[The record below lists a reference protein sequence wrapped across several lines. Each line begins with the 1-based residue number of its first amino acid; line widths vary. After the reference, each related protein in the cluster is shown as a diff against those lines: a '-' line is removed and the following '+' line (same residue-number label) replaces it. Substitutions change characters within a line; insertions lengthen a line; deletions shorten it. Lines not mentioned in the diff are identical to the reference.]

1 MGSTSAPISSEPSGR
16 RGSAKRLLTAYAR
29 LLAAGGLG
37 FLALFLLVD
46 QRWVTQP
53 VTIVALILGTI
64 ALRSAP
70 IRLSKYSY
78 LHQSGI
84 PALVGM
90 VVAAPS
96 AALLG
101 VAVGTALCD
110 VGLIRKPL
118 GAGLI
123 NAGREVLA
131 LASAAGFYYL
141 SLRLTG
147 VTEPSLD
154 YLPAAMVLVGG
165 YFLASRALFYFSL
178 LVRDKLQP
186 EERLFILRWE
196 VVGYLVTALAAGI
209 VVWTLHALSPAG
221 WLAMLLALGMIGLFA
236 RTLIE
241 EAIAAEDLNKVHLM
255 QAAVTGNVSLQ
266 TAFEQIEQFAYRLVD
281 WDDMRVYRGD
291 GARAG
296 LVYRGKIGWVERGEP
311 DPALEVLRAQVLRD
325 GQPVSVARARSR
337 VGLVLRDLRVGS
349 VVIQPLKFADDTI
362 GTLEVDHRKE
372 RFYRARDLAA
382 LRAVGNQVSTAM
394 HIAELRRP
402 LLLTVDQID
411 GQIRGLARAAD
422 SLRASAQALA
432 SASEALRQRTAV
444 QEDFSRRGLE
454 TTTSLA
460 EISVAMATGG
470 ARAAA
475 VSQEAASAA
484 ARNRVAISDAIQRLV
499 QVQGFVTDSTSQVTV
514 LGEAAERLTTFFASI
529 RDIAEV
535 TNLIA
540 LNATIEAARAGPDG
554 RGFAVVAD
562 EVRRLAVQTDRTAR
576 DAGRLAS
583 DIGSEVG
590 GILAQMQL
598 GRTMVAGV
606 EGVSAEAVRALEA
619 IVAAAHE
626 AGQEARTIAET
637 AAAQEQASQRLAG
650 QIQQVAESSRQT
662 RGDVDMLAAQA
673 VAASRG
679 QVDLEQA
686 ITGLE
691 NVVADLQRIAR
702 HFVIGQ

>member
-499 QVQGFVTDSTSQVTV
+499 QVQGFVTDSTGQVTV
-514 LGEAAERLTTFFASI
+514 LGKAAERLTTFFASI

>member
-1 MGSTSAPISSEPSGR
+1 MSARISSEPTGR
-16 RGSAKRLLTAYAR
+16 RVDVRRLLTAYAR
-29 LLAAGGLG
+29 LLVGGGLG
-37 FLALFLLVD
+37 FLALFLLID
-46 QRWVTQP
+46 QRWAAQP
-53 VTIVALILGTI
+53 VTVAVLVLSTAI
-64 ALRSAP
+64 LRSAP
-70 IRLSKYSY
+70 VRLSKYSY
-78 LHQSGI
+78 LSQSGI
-84 PALVGM
+84 PVLVGI

-96 AALLG
+96 TVLLG
-101 VAVGTALCD
+101 IAVGTVVGD
-110 VGLIRKPL
+110 VALIRKTL

-131 LASAAGFYYL
+131 IASAAGFYYL

-147 VTEPSLD
+147 VAEPSLD
-154 YLPAAMVLVGG
+154 YLPASMVLLGG
-165 YFLASRALFYFSL
+165 YFLASRGLFYFSL
-178 LVRDKLQP
+178 LVRDKLTGD
-186 EERLFILRWE
+186 ERLFILRWE
-196 VVGYLVTALAAGI
+196 VVGYLMTALSAGI
-209 VVWTLHALSPAG
+209 VVWTLQALSPAG

-236 RTLIE
+236 RTLLE

-266 TAFEQIEQFAYRLVD
+266 TAFEQIEQFAFRLID
-281 WDDMRVYRGD
+281 WEDLRIYRGD
-291 GARAG
+291 GVRPL
-296 LVYRGKIGWVERGEP
+296 LVYRGQIGRAERGEP
-311 DPALEVLRAQVLRD
+311 DPGLEALRAQVLRD
-325 GQPVSVARARSR
+325 GLTVSVTHARNDP
-337 VGLVLRDLRVGS
+337 GLVLQDRRVGS

-382 LRAVGNQVSTAM
+382 LMAVGNQVSTAM

-411 GQIRGLARAAD
+411 GQIRALARAAD
-422 SLRASAQALA
+422 SLRASARALA
-432 SASEALRQRTAV
+432 SASEALRQRAAV
-444 QEDFSRRGLE
+444 QEDFARRGLE

-460 EISVAMATGG
+460 EISVTMATGG

-514 LGEAAERLTTFFASI
+514 LGEAAERLTSFFASI

-554 RGFAVVAD
+554 KGFAVVAD

-576 DAGRLAS
+576 DAGQLAS

-598 GRTMVAGV
+598 GHTMVAGV

-626 AGQEARTIAET
+626 AGLEARTIAET

-650 QIQQVAESSRQT
+650 QIQQVAASSRQT

-679 QVDLEQA
+679 QADLEQA
-686 ITGLE
+686 IGGLE
-691 NVVADLQRIAR
+691 KVAADLQRIAR
-702 HFVIGQ
+702 HFVTGQ

>member
-1 MGSTSAPISSEPSGR
+1 MGSTSVPISSEPARHQLRIG
-16 RGSAKRLLTAYAR
+16 RLLTAYAR
-29 LLAAGGLG
+29 LLSIGGLG
-37 FLALFLLVD
+37 VMALFLLID
-46 QRWVTQP
+46 QRWVAEP
-53 VTIVALILGTI
+53 VTVAILILGTV
-64 ALRSAP
+64 ALRGAP
-70 IRLSKYSY
+70 VRLSKYSY
-78 LHQSGI
+78 LTQAGL
-84 PALVGM
+84 PALVGI

-96 AALLG
+96 SVLLA
-101 VAVGTALCD
+101 VAVGTVVCD
-110 VGLIRKPL
+110 VVLIRKTL
-118 GAGLI
+118 AAGLI
-123 NAGREVLA
+123 NAGRDVLA
-131 LASAAGFYYL
+131 TAAAAGFYYL
-141 SLRLTG
+141 SLRWTG
-147 VTEPSLD
+147 VAEPSLD
-154 YLPAAMVLVGG
+154 YLPAAMTLLGG

-178 LVRDKLQP
+178 LVRDKLP
-186 EERLFILRWE
+186 MEERLFILRWE
-196 VVGYLVTALAAGI
+196 VVGYLVTVLAAGI
-209 VVWTLHALSPAG
+209 VVWTLHSLSPAG

-266 TAFEQIEQFAYRLVD
+266 TAFEQIEQFAFRLVD
-281 WDDMRVYRGD
+281 WDDLRIYRGD
-291 GARAG
+291 GARAA
-296 LVYRGKIGWVERGEP
+296 LIYRGKIGRAERGEP
-311 DPALEVLRAQVLRD
+311 DAGLEALRAQVLRE
-325 GQPVSVARARSR
+325 GQVISVMRARR
-337 VGLVLRDLRVGS
+337 DPALALRDARVGS

-362 GTLEVDHRKE
+362 GTLELDHRKE

-382 LRAVGNQVSTAM
+382 LAAVGNQVSTAM

-411 GQIRGLARAAD
+411 GQIRALARAAD
-422 SLRASAQALA
+422 SLRASARALA
-432 SASEALRQRTAV
+432 SASEALRQRAVV
-444 QEDFSRRGLE
+444 QEDFARRGLE

-499 QVQGFVTDSTSQVTV
+499 QVQGFVTDSTSQVAV
-514 LGEAAERLTTFFASI
+514 LGQAAGRLTTFFASI

-554 RGFAVVAD
+554 RGFAVVAE

-576 DAGRLAS
+576 DAGQLAS

-598 GRTMVAGV
+598 GHSMVAGV
-606 EGVSAEAVRALEA
+606 EDVSAEAVRALEA
-619 IVAAAHE
+619 IVEAAHE
-626 AGQEARTIAET
+626 AGLEARTIAET
-637 AAAQEQASQRLAG
+637 AAAQEQTSERLAG
-650 QIQQVAESSRQT
+650 QIRQVAESSRQT

-686 ITGLE
+686 IGGLE
-691 NVVADLQRIAR
+691 KVAADLQRIAR